1 MAEYDDRFMGY
12 KTICLNG
19 SWMNWFCFGFQL
31 SLVVVFS
38 SHLLVH
44 APPESIVLLEDI
56 DCIFRR
62 HDSSSP
68 SSGDSVPPPTPQSR
82 TGYHQGVSLS
92 GLLNALD
99 GVASGVGGYSSLC
112 CF

>member
-1 MAEYDDRFMGY
+1 MV
-12 KTICLNG
+12 K
-19 SWMNWFCFGFQL
+19 
-31 SLVVVFS
+31 FS

-56 DCIFRR
+56 DCIFRKSDFGTSEN
-62 HDSSSP
+62 H
-68 SSGDSVPPPTPQSR
+68 GVATR

-99 GVASGVGGYSSLC
+99 GVASGVGQFSPVQC
-112 CF
+112 RNRF